1 MPWGQPTLQ
10 DIDAAVQQIVQHPEE
25 TKQKF
30 VFVDGGS
37 VYKNKRNMLDDDCL
51 VYDKNVQKL
60 VRYK

>member
-1 MPWGQPTLQ
+1 MPMGQPTLQ

-37 VYKNKRNMLDDDCL
+37 VYKNKKDMLDDNCL
-51 VYDKNVQKL
+51 VYDKTLQKL
-60 VRYK
+60 VPYI